1 MNRII
6 VCVLLSLFGSAMLSA
21 QVKLLPIFSDNMVL
35 QQRVKAPIWGETLP
49 NKTVEII
56 TSWNKKKY
64 TALADEKG
72 KWIVKV
78 DTPSVETV
86 PDVAVRVHHQ
96 KRNRKCP
103 ALAEQFLF

>member
-21 QVKLLPIFSDNMVL
+21 QVKLLPIISDNMVL

-72 KWIVKV
+72 KCGG
-78 DTPSVETV
+78 
-86 PDVAVRVHHQ
+86 VRSESH
-96 KRNRKCP
+96 RYGL
-103 ALAEQFLF
+103 ALLVWR